1 MRNVL
6 FGAQCNAALLAAEG
20 ASRSEVGGYLA
31 RWALLDEHQ
40 RRAAVDQLCVPGGH
54 PYMSAYYYG
63 WRLLEPWLTRADRHT
78 KARRVLTEQL
88 LPVDLVSPGG

>member
-1 MRNVL
+1 MFRTWCIAAKRPADPV
-6 FGAQCNAALLAAEG
+6 AAALQRSSAV
-20 ASRSEVGGYLA
+20 SRSGPS
-31 RWALLDEHQ
+31 